1 MDSHRIPRT
10 RRPLPAVTRLTLGI
24 SVTEADFL
32 CYVYLRF
39 HESDSLQMI
48 GQLRG
53 KLLHKKPNLVLVEV
67 QGVGYEVAIPLTSF
81 YELPGE
87 GAEVVL
93 QVHTHV
99 REDALALFGF
109 CTRRE
114 KDFFLKLISIS
125 GIGPKLAIAILS
137 GAKVEELAQAIADG
151 NLTRLTAIPGIG
163 RKTAERLVLELKGQ
177 ITPFLLPEQVRAA
190 GAPLG
195 ADGMQEDI
203 LSALIN
209 LGYPRASAEKALSTV
224 LRSGTAERS
233 FEGLL
238 RPTLQLLAG

>member
-1 MDSHRIPRT
+1 MTKTAMPN
-10 RRPLPAVTRLTLGI
+10 LGN
-24 SVTEADFL
+24 SVTAGNFL

-39 HESDSLQMI
+39 WESGGLRMI

-53 KLLHKKPNLVLVEV
+53 KLLSKKPNLVLVDV
-67 QGVGYEVAIPLTSF
+67 QGVGYEVSVPLTS
-81 YELPGE
+81 YYDLPGE
-87 GAEVVL
+87 GNEVVL

-125 GIGPKLAIAILS
+125 GVGPKLAIAILS

-151 NLTRLTAIPGIG
+151 NLVRLTAIPGIG

-177 ITPFLLPEQVRAA
+177 ITPFLLPEHARAA
-190 GAPLG
+190 GAAVGL
-195 ADGMQEDI
+195 DGMQEDI
-203 LSALIN
+203 LSALVN
-209 LGYPRASAEKALSTV
+209 LGYPRANAEKALSAV

-238 RPTLQLLAG
+238 RPTLQILAG